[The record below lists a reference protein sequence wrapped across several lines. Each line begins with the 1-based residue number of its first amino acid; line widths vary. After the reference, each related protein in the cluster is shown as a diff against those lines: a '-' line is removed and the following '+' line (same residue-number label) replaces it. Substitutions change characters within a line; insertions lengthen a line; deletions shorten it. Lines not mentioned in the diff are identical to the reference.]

1 MKLPRGLVKLQIL
14 AQRVWVEPEILCFCL
29 FIIIIIVV
37 VIVLIFF

>member
-37 VIVLIFF
+37 IVLIFF